1 MNVDAIIRVDGLKK
15 RFGETS
21 AVAGLSFEMRRGE
34 VFGLIGPD
42 GAGKSTTLRV
52 LAGLL
57 GADEGTAHVA
67 GVNVLTDPEAV
78 KPRIGYMPQ
87 QFSLYGDLSV
97 EENLRFFA
105 AMFFVPRAERAA
117 RFARLYEFSRLAPF
131 TKRRAEAL
139 SGGMQKKLALSC
151 VLIHSP
157 ELLLLDEPTTGVD
170 PVSRR
175 ELWDMLYRL
184 VSDGLSILVSTPYM
198 DEAERCHRVG
208 LMHEG
213 RMMRL
218 GPPREVREGMDA
230 PLLALHGADVHR
242 IVRGLRDDARIASA
256 YPAGSVVHAVLA
268 ADAGDPVAVCA
279 ALAASFPEIE
289 RAEPVRP
296 TFEDAFIRL
305 VERER

>member
-1 MNVDAIIRVDGLKK
+1 MESIIRVQNLRK
-15 RFGETS
+15 RFGEIE
-21 AVAGLSFEMRRGE
+21 AVTGLTFEVRRGE

-57 GADEGTAHVA
+57 GADEGTVEVA
-67 GVNVLTDPEAV
+67 GVDVLKDAEAV

-87 QFSLYGDLSV
+87 QFSLYGDLTV

-105 AMFFVPRAERAA
+105 AMFFVPKAERVA
-117 RFARLYEFSRLAPF
+117 RFARLYDFSRLGPF
-131 TKRRAEAL
+131 TSRRAEAL

-157 ELLLLDEPTTGVD
+157 DLLLLDEPTTGVD

-184 VSDGLSILVSTPYM
+184 VHDGLSILVSTPYM

-208 LMHEG
+208 LMHDG
-213 RMMRL
+213 KMMRL
-218 GPPREVREGMDA
+218 DAPHAVRDAMDA
-230 PLLALHGADVHR
+230 ALLALHGSDVHR
-242 IVRGLRDDARIASA
+242 IVRALRDDPRIASA
-256 YPAGSVVHAVLA
+256 YPAGQVVHAVLA
-268 ADAGDPVAVCA
+268 DGQDDPAGV
-279 ALAASFPEIE
+279 AASLTARFAEVE

-305 VERER
+305 VEKERR